1 VYIPDERQRTAR
13 ASRPYHRTFSSVG
26 AAGHSRP
33 LPGIQETCF
42 RLRQR
47 MKAAAQVPGSGMGVM
62 VLMLLPT
69 CSRPKKPPGA
79 SGLANCSIDPD

>member
-1 VYIPDERQRTAR
+1 MN
-13 ASRPYHRTFSSVG
+13 YHPPMV
-26 AAGHSRP
+26 
-33 LPGIQETCF
+33 IQETCF

-79 SGLANCSIDPD
+79 SGLANCCMDPDWLGIFAITPVLGFLLPR